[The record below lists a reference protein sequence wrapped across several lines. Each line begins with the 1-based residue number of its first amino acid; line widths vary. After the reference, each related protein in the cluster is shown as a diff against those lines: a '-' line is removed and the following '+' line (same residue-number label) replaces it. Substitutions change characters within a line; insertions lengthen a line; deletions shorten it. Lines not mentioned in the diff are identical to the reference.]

1 MFRSTWFRL
10 DRHDEPADPAPAPGA
25 PEPTAQQT
33 ATTTKP
39 GPDPADPVDVD
50 SLPAN
55 VKNLISQLRKDA
67 AKNRT
72 DPKAAA
78 EQARQELAQ
87 QIGKALGLTTGDE
100 PPDPAALTA
109 QIEEAQA
116 VAWRNGTELT
126 VHRIAAKLGAD
137 PEALLDSN
145 AFIDDLDDLVDV
157 DPRSAEFRQALE
169 LKVKA
174 AVEAN
179 PKKYALAPVAP
190 AGPRPDP
197 SQGRGGQSQ
206 PTDFRK
212 ASKEEIAAE
221 AAKYGIRLRS

>member
-1 MFRSTWFRL
+1 MIRSTWFWL
-10 DRHDEPADPAPAPGA
+10 ARHDEPTDPAPATGA
-25 PEPTAQQT
+25 PAPTSQPDPS
-33 ATTTKP
+33 TKP
-39 GPDPADPVDVD
+39 GPDPSDPVDVD

-55 VKNLISQLRKDA
+55 VKNMIAQLRREA

-78 EQARQELAQ
+78 EQARLDLAQ

-116 VAWRNGTELT
+116 VAWRNGTELI
-126 VHRIAAKLGAD
+126 VHRIAAQLGAD

-145 AFIDDLDDLVDV
+145 AFIDDLDDLTEV
-157 DPRSAEFRQALE
+157 DPRSAEFRQAVE
-169 LKVKA
+169 AKVKA
-174 AVEAN
+174 AVERS
-179 PKKYALAPVAP
+179 PKKYALAPTQP

-197 SQGRGGQSQ
+197 SQGRTGSSQ

-212 ASKEEIAAE
+212 ASKEDVAAE
-221 AAKYGIRLRS
+221 MAKLGLRPRW